1 MSSPRPRVLVT
12 GASGLL
18 GGLAVRHLKHK
29 YDFSALNRSRTADSA
44 HTKSPSLDEDIPWT
58 QADISDFDAM
68 QPAFEGVDMV
78 VHMANYTADVENW
91 EGHLNSGIIGTR
103 NVYEAAR
110 LNGVKRIVFG
120 STGDTMT
127 GWESEAPYGY
137 LAAGKYER
145 ARWGWTM
152 VDYTWPVRPNSLY
165 GSCKVFCEALGR
177 YYSDKF
183 DISILI
189 IRLGAVLEPD
199 APQLRRHYCGWLGQ
213 RDYVSIVDKCLNAP
227 MSLRFDV
234 FDAISNNRYKWRN
247 TTHASEVLGW
257 EPQQSVDDFE
267 IDDPGGWYQVQSF
280 HGEK

>member
-1 MSSPRPRVLVT
+1 MSTKPKVLVT

-18 GGLAVRHLKHK
+18 GGLAVKHLQHK
-29 YDFSALNRSRTADSA
+29 YEFSALNRSRTADSA
-44 HTKSPSLDEDIPWT
+44 HTKSPDLDDSIPWT
-58 QADISDFDAM
+58 QADISDFEAM
-68 QPAFEGVDMV
+68 RPAFEGIDMV
-78 VHMANYTADVENW
+78 VHMANYTADVESW

-137 LAAGKYER
+137 LAAGKYDK
-145 ARWGWTM
+145 AKWGWPM

-183 DISILI
+183 DLSVLV

-199 APQLRRHYCGWLGQ
+199 APVLRRHYCTSATASLLWLVGAKGLC
-213 RDYVSIVDKCLNAP
+213 VDG
-227 MSLRFDV
+227 R
-234 FDAISNNRYKWRN
+234 
-247 TTHASEVLGW
+247 
-257 EPQQSVDDFE
+257 
-267 IDDPGGWYQVQSF
+267 
-280 HGEK
+280 